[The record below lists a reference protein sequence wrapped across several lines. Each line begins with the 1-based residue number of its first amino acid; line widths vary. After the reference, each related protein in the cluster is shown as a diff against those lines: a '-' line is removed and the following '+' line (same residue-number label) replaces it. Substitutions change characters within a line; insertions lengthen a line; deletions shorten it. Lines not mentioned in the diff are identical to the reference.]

1 MPVIQECLHSPTETC
16 GFNCW
21 YFWNVGKSPALRRR
35 EIAEGRYGRVLAW
48 QGVVN
53 PTATSSVEERQDS
66 DEVEGSEALAKSF
79 GPTEARSPQTAA
91 SEQSGQSGVV
101 GVEEQGLDSSTP
113 AEPANKPGS
122 ELHWPEPK
130 VSDYSTP
137 RYPVINHDAEELED
151 LGGGTEAEGI
161 EDRVEGSFVKE
172 KSLETQEFDAEGGL
186 SNVKIERESTGEE
199 AFEEAF
205 EEDNEEWEF

>member
-1 MPVIQECLHSPTETC
+1 MD
-16 GFNCW
+16 GFW
-21 YFWNVGKSPALRRR
+21 H
-35 EIAEGRYGRVLAW
+35 GRGW
-48 QGVVN
+48 STQQ
-53 PTATSSVEERQDS
+53 PSVEERQDS